1 MKLFSLMVLLCASLG
16 GYAQDIKGRVVEQEN
31 GKNGRFA
38 GGQCLLG
45 RNDRRCSDGC

>member
-31 GKNGRFA
+31 GKKVGLPGANA
-38 GGQCLLG
+38 VSYTHLTLPTKA
-45 RNDRRCSDGC
+45 